1 MFFYL
6 KSIFRSTMDQKI
18 DLLQL
23 CKGLK
28 RSNKKAQTV
37 FVNNLSHKTLHQIS
51 EIFYNIQYM
60 TDIAPPKIRKKLICG
75 MKKNE
80 NECRYKSDRHARN
93 VTKKKYLKKQI
104 GTGLFSLILSAAIP
118 ILSSIIHSLKK

>member
-1 MFFYL
+1 
-6 KSIFRSTMDQKI
+6 MDQKI

-80 NECRYKSDRHARN
+80 NECRYISDRHARN
-93 VTKKKYLKKQI
+93 VTKKQI

>member
-1 MFFYL
+1 
-6 KSIFRSTMDQKI
+6 MDQKI

-80 NECRYKSDRHARN
+80 NECRYISDRHARN
-93 VTKKKYLKKQI
+93 VTKKNI
-104 GTGLFSLILSAAIP
+104 
-118 ILSSIIHSLKK
+118 

>member
-1 MFFYL
+1 
-6 KSIFRSTMDQKI
+6 MDQKI

-28 RSNKKAQTV
+28 RSNKKAQIV
-37 FVNNLSHKTLHQIS
+37 FVNNLSHKTLHQIL
-51 EIFYNIQYM
+51 EIFYNIQFL
-60 TDIAPPKIRKKLICG
+60 TDIVPPKIRKKLICG
-75 MKKNE
+75 MKKNA
-80 NECRYKSDRHARN
+80 NQCHYISNRQAKN

-118 ILSSIIHSLKK
+118 ILSSIIHSLRK